1 MGEDKPIVFSKY
13 SLTIGERDV
22 CGVIPTTFRSRL
34 QVKDII
40 GHLVIHA
47 LVKRGGSVSYSPDI
61 VLIETGIN
69 LKSILESHLNPF

>member
-1 MGEDKPIVFSKY
+1 MSSYPSISILKY
-13 SLTIGERDV
+13 SLGIGERDV

-47 LVKRGGSVSYSPDI
+47 LVKRGGSVSYIPDV
-61 VLIETGIN
+61 VLI
-69 LKSILESHLNPF
+69 KSRIT